1 MKKVRDRALYYDLYG
16 KNMKWLV
23 NVQNIPDGYP
33 KLLTMAVPG
42 EGNQVNE
49 GQRESHRSLDT
60 YFEHVKT

>member
-1 MKKVRDRALYYDLYG
+1 MKKVRGGALRLVWE

-33 KLLTMAVPG
+33 KLTMTVPG
-42 EGNQVNE
+42 EGNQVTE

-60 YFEHVKT
+60 YFER